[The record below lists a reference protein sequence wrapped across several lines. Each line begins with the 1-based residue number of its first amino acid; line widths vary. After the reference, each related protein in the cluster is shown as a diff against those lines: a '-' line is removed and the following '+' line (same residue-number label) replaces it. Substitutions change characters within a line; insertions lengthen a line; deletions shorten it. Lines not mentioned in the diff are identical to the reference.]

1 MGLFKSAEEKQEQQ
15 EQKEQKIQSFLHLKG
30 LESLDPETHKLV
42 KNITDEL
49 YMNGYFKASTSLNM
63 TNGERAM
70 LNDLNA
76 MVEQNWLLIKQNDMI
91 YSQNKII
98 AKLLEDKQSH

>member
-15 EQKEQKIQSFLHLKG
+15 EQKIQSFLHLKG

-49 YMNGYFKASTSLNM
+49 FMNGYFKAFTSLNM
-63 TNGERAM
+63 TNAENAM

-76 MVEQNWLLIKQNDMI
+76 IVEQNWLLIKQNDMI